1 MAIDLEDI
9 YNFTFHFS
17 HYRKIFV
24 GGIHRST
31 TQDGLKHYFEKFGEV
46 KVVKLMIDKE
56 TGNSRGFGF
65 VTYADPSCI
74 SQVMG
79 SKPHTLDGKIV
90 SCILYFLDITN
101 VIMIS

>member
-1 MAIDLEDI
+1 MMYINLCSKLFI
-9 YNFTFHFS
+9 
-17 HYRKIFV
+17 

-46 KVVKLMIDKE
+46 TICKLMIDKE

-65 VTYADPSCI
+65 VTYADPACI
-74 SQVMG
+74 NQVMA

-90 SCILYFLDITN
+90 SIIHNFTLRMGRTFLIVYLLLYWIK
-101 VIMIS
+101 

>member
-1 MAIDLEDI
+1 MNANNYCKLNLNDETYDWL
-9 YNFTFHFS
+9 NC
-17 HYRKIFV
+17 RKIFV

-46 KVVKLMIDKE
+46 KVVKLMMDKE

-90 SCILYFLDITN
+90 SSRSAFRIF
-101 VIMIS
+101 